1 MSGVEISYVV
11 IGRNEEKRLQ
21 RCLRAILDQGRT
33 ATREVLY
40 VDSRSTDRSVEI
52 ARSLPGVEVLVVGDE
67 QPNAAKGRNLG
78 WRRARGELV
87 QFVDGDA
94 VLTPDWE
101 DRGAAAMRDP
111 QVGAV
116 YGWYVEEHPER
127 SLFNRFADLDW
138 PRQDGEVETFG
149 GIVMVRRRCLE
160 ETGGFPEA
168 ALSGEEPV
176 LALAMRRR
184 GYRFLQLPV
193 LMAHHD
199 IDTHDFAT
207 YWRRCVATGL
217 SLAEQAAIAP
227 QGAAA
232 RKIRKNAAGLLAL
245 AGLVVLGFV
254 LGPWVWAAGAAL
266 LILDLLRIAINN
278 RARAGSFGAALAY
291 AGHVR
296 FLTLPQT
303 IGYLRWRRRR
313 RAAPATD

>member
-21 RCLRAILDQGRT
+21 RCLQAILDHGPSE
-33 ATREVLY
+33 TREVLY

-52 ARSLPGVEVLVVGDE
+52 ARSLPGVEVLVVED
-67 QPNAAKGRNLG
+67 QRPNAAKGRNLG
-78 WRRARGELV
+78 WRRARGPII

-94 VLTPDWE
+94 ILSPGWAE
-101 DRGAAAMRDP
+101 QGAAAMRDP
-111 QVGAV
+111 QLGAV
-116 YGWYVEEHPER
+116 YGWYVEEHPEQ
-127 SLFNRFADLDW
+127 SLYNRFADMDW
-138 PRQDGEVETFG
+138 PRFDGEVETFG
-149 GIVMVRRRCLE
+149 GIVMVRRSCLE
-160 ETGGFPEA
+160 ETGGFPED

-176 LALAMRRR
+176 LALAMRER

-193 LMAHHD
+193 LMARHD
-199 IDTHDFAT
+199 IDTHDFKT

-227 QGAAA
+227 NGFAA
-232 RKIRKNAAGLLAL
+232 RRIRKNALYLLSL
-245 AGLVVLGFV
+245 AGLFVLGFV
-254 LGPWVWAAGAAL
+254 LGPWVWAASGAL
-266 LILDLLRIAINN
+266 LAFDLLRIARNN
-278 RARAGSFGAALAY
+278 RHRAGSFGSAFAY

-313 RAAPATD
+313 RAAAKD